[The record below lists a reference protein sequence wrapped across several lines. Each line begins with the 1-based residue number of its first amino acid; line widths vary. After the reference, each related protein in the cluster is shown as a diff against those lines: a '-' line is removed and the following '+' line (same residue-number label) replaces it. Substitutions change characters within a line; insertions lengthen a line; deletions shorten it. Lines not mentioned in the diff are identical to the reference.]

1 MNSVLKALC
10 LILGGTISIQ
20 AFGLLDAGSAY
31 ERLRI
36 QFERA
41 HKPALKE
48 LLTDSI
54 WYCSGSLE
62 AAKGQLRYVPFW
74 EARYLFAPSEQQV
87 LSNTLDPNNNW
98 FEEGESAVQGV
109 SVVTETL
116 RYYEFLRINATGDLI
131 IEMATGESYS
141 RQVTQRQ
148 HLPKAVSADA
158 LLAHQYIFC
167 ENPSRH
173 DERQWGDEP
182 FDRGHKKRAQDQG
195 SF

>member
-1 MNSVLKALC
+1 MKSVLKALC

-74 EARYLFAPSEQQV
+74 EARYRFTQPDQQT

-98 FEEGESAVQGV
+98 FEEGEEAVHGITVV
-109 SVVTETL
+109 SDNL
-116 RYYEFLRINATGDLI
+116 RYYEFLRINDSGDLI
-131 IEMATGESYS
+131 IEMATGESYA
-141 RQVTQRQ
+141 RQVTQRKR
-148 HLPKAVSADA
+148 LPKALSSDA
-158 LLAHQYIFC
+158 LRAHQYIFC
-167 ENPSRH
+167 ENPTRH

-182 FDRGHKKRAQDQG
+182 FDRGNKKRAQDQG